1 MIKLIHF
8 ADLHLNAPLSS
19 RVGWDTANKLRE
31 NKFKVIDRIVA
42 LANDKQAD
50 MILIAGDL
58 FDDSFTDEKTFR
70 FLEDRF
76 SKTNASIFIVCGNH
90 DCLSK
95 SRFYDNGSS
104 WKNTHIFN
112 AEMGKVSLPALNC
125 DVYGQSFSGEVV
137 RESMLK
143 GFRAD
148 NPETLNLMVMHGDL
162 HCQSDYN
169 PIRTE
174 DIAASGLDYL
184 ALGHIHNEKQ
194 MKREGRTYYGY
205 SGIPQPH
212 SFKDSSAPSVNYIE
226 LSKQEFHVEY
236 IDVSEFRFYRL
247 RVSVSECLT
256 SYDIQRAILHAA
268 ESYDKEKN
276 LFEITM
282 EGELPEGFYVDI
294 RQMEE
299 ELSDSFLHLELRNET
314 RLAVNFDALKR
325 EQTLRGAFVR
335 LVMEDETLTDKE
347 KREIME
353 CGIHAVNPLV
363 SKEGLL

>member
-76 SKTNASIFIVCGNH
+76 SRTEAMILIACGNH

-95 SRFYDNGSS
+95 NRFYDSDFACSNV
-104 WKNTHIFN
+104 HIFG
-112 AEMGKVSLPALNC
+112 AEMEKVSLSAQNC
-125 DVYGQSFSGEVV
+125 DVYGRSFSGEVA

-143 GFRAD
+143 GFHVD
-148 NPETLNLMVMHGDL
+148 NPDALNLMVMHGDL
-162 HCQSDYN
+162 QRQSDYN
-169 PIRTE
+169 PIHTE

-184 ALGHIHNEKQ
+184 ALGHIHNEKEI
-194 MKREGRTYYGY
+194 KREGRTYYGY

-226 LSKQEFHVEY
+226 LSKEEFHAEQ

-247 RVSVSECLT
+247 RVSVSDCLA
-256 SYDIQRAILHAA
+256 SYDIQRAVLDAA
-268 ESYDKEKN
+268 APFDKGKN
-276 LFEITM
+276 LFEITL
-282 EGELPEGFYVDI
+282 EGELPEGFHLDI
-294 RQMEE
+294 RQLEE
-299 ELSDSFLHLELRNET
+299 ELSDSFLHAELKNET

-325 EQTLRGAFVR
+325 EQTLRGEFVR
-335 LVMEDETLTDKE
+335 LVMEDETLTDEE
-347 KREIME
+347 KREIAE

-363 SKEGLL
+363 TKEGLL